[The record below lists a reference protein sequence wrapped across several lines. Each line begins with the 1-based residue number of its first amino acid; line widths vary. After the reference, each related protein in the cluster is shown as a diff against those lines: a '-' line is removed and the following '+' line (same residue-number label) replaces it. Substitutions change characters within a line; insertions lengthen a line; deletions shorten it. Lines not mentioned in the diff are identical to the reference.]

1 MQLDRIIIIFAMA
14 SRPINKPN
22 SFDMKKLCLICLLA
36 ALFSLKSLA
45 VVPDGVIPFI
55 FDGHLYLKSTLN
67 DTIPVT
73 VIYDTGADFLY
84 LDEDYLRLNNLQNTF
99 GRKGKSMMGG
109 VGNKGDVPT
118 EIFIDPV
125 KIHCGELEYQNKI
138 TPIIN
143 LRDILGRYTDGIL
156 GNTHLLK
163 TPLEINFS
171 ESYLQQLKEPL
182 PADLLD
188 NYTKLE
194 ARLKDNRI
202 DVKAKLQIDDKN
214 ILEGWF
220 RMDLGS
226 GSSITLTNETASSLH
241 LADAP
246 KAHFYTQSGG
256 YGGGSDDVTIRAA
269 KFCMTD
275 TLENLVIDYSLNE
288 KGALSF
294 DRPYIGIIGNEIWSL
309 YDIVIDPKNSSVWVK
324 RNNDKGTYTQS
335 SVTHMAYI
343 DRTDICDGW
352 IVNGL
357 YKGGIAE
364 QAGIEIGDII
374 IAINNRPVKE
384 ITWEEQRRGLGLKG
398 ETVYTVKKKD
408 GKTVSYTLFIDKQI
422 I

>member
-1 MQLDRIIIIFAMA
+1 
-14 SRPINKPN
+14 
-22 SFDMKKLCLICLLA
+22 MK
-36 ALFSLKSLA
+36 
-45 VVPDGVIPFI
+45 
-55 FDGHLYLKSTLN
+55 T
-67 DTIPVT
+67 
-73 VIYDTGADFLY
+73 
-84 LDEDYLRLNNLQNTF
+84 
-99 GRKGKSMMGG
+99 
-109 VGNKGDVPT
+109 
-118 EIFIDPV
+118 
-125 KIHCGELEYQNKI
+125 
-138 TPIIN
+138 
-143 LRDILGRYTDGIL
+143 
-156 GNTHLLK
+156 
-163 TPLEINFS
+163 
-171 ESYLQQLKEPL
+171 PL

-194 ARLKDNRI
+194 ARFEDNRI

-214 ILEGWF
+214 TLEGWF

-226 GSSITLTNETASSLH
+226 GSSISLTNEAASSLN
-241 LADAP
+241 LTDAP
-246 KAHFYTQSGG
+246 KAHFYTQAGG
-256 YGGGSDDVTIRAA
+256 IGGGSDDVTIRAA

-324 RNNDKGTYTQS
+324 RNNDKSTYTQS

>member
-1 MQLDRIIIIFAMA
+1 
-14 SRPINKPN
+14 
-22 SFDMKKLCLICLLA
+22 MKKLCLICLLA

-84 LDEDYLRLNNLQNTF
+84 LDEDYLKLNNLQNTF
-99 GRKGKSMMGG
+99 GRKGKAMMGG

-194 ARLKDNRI
+194 ARFKDNRI
-202 DVKAKLQIDDKN
+202 DVKAKLQTDDKN

-220 RMDLGS
+220 RMDLGC
-226 GSSITLTNETASSLH
+226 GSTVILTNEAASTLN
-241 LADAP
+241 LGELP
-246 KAHFYTQSGG
+246 KACFHTQAGG
-256 YGGGSDDVTIRAA
+256 IGGGSDEVTIRAA
-269 KFCMTD
+269 KFCMAD
-275 TLENLVIDYSLNE
+275 TLRNLVISYSLNE
-288 KGALSF
+288 KGALSS
-294 DRPYIGIIGNEIWSL
+294 DKPYLGLIGNGIWSL
-309 YDIVIDPKNSSVWVK
+309 YDIVLDPANASVWVK
-324 RNNDKGTYTQS
+324 RNADKGTYMQS
-335 SVTHMAYI
+335 SVTHMAAF

-352 IVNGL
+352 VVNGL
-357 YKGGIAE
+357 YKDGIAE
-364 QAGIEIGDII
+364 KAGIEIGDII
-374 IAINNRPVKE
+374 IAINGRPVKD
-384 ITWEEQRRGLGLKG
+384 IPWEEQRKGLDLQG
-398 ETVYTVKKKD
+398 ETIYTVKKAD
-408 GKTVSYTLFIDKQI
+408 GRTVVYTLFIDLPI